1 MKEGK
6 LVPSSVTISL
16 LKKAIA
22 TADGDKFLVDGFP
35 RALDQAEEFEKEV
48 LPCKLVLFFDC
59 PQDVMEERLL
69 KRGETSGRADDNI
82 ETIKKRFDTF
92 MTASMPVIEYF
103 EKVDKVA
110 KISAVPAPEE
120 VFAEVCKVMEKNY
133 FATVAEMEAAA
144 IKLQSAARAK
154 FARKEIESQKA
165 AAAAAAAEKPAAAE
179 EPAAPAAEIL
189 KIDSSSE
196 TTKDYL
202 DRTGV
207 VPHLKACLKKLDLAR
222 SEEPFRFLGSYFT
235 TVADE
240 NGEPVL

>member
-1 MKEGK
+1 M
-6 LVPSSVTISL
+6 PSSVTISL

-92 MTASMPVIEYF
+92 MTA
-103 EKVDKVA
+103 
-110 KISAVPAPEE
+110 
-120 VFAEVCKVMEKNY
+120 
-133 FATVAEMEAAA
+133 A

-165 AAAAAAAEKPAAAE
+165 AAAAAAE

-189 KIDSSSE
+189 KIDS
-196 TTKDYL
+196 
-202 DRTGV
+202 
-207 VPHLKACLKKLDLAR
+207 
-222 SEEPFRFLGSYFT
+222 
-235 TVADE
+235 E
-240 NGEPVL
+240 NVKV